1 LFDGGSGM
9 INKEEMEKMYKKKKI
24 LKEIVEKYSG
34 AMR

>member
-1 LFDGGSGM
+1 M
-9 INKEEMEKMYKKKKI
+9 INKEEMERIYKKKKI